1 MTATRAAPHVLVV
14 QHEAGEGPGVLGEAL
29 EARGV
34 GAQVVHAYAGEAV
47 PASLDGASGLVVL
60 GGAMGVHEADKY
72 AHLGAELRLVEHALA
87 KDAPV
92 LGICLGSE
100 LLAAALGARVF
111 ATGRREIGWHEVRL
125 RDAARDDAIFR
136 GTRDT
141 FTALHWHGD
150 AFDLPRGAAPLA
162 SSMATEHQAFRHGER
177 AWGILFHLE
186 ATLAI
191 VESMA
196 TAEELAKVGDVD
208 RDALLART
216 RDEIA
221 RVTPIARR
229 VFERW
234 TKLVVAE

>member
-1 MTATRAAPHVLVV
+1 MTSTAKPHVLVV
-14 QHEAGEGPGVLGEAL
+14 QHDAGEGPGVLGEAL
-29 EARGV
+29 EVRGV
-34 GAQVVHAYAGEAV
+34 DARIVHVYAGEAV
-47 PASLDGASGLVVL
+47 PPSLEGAAGLVVL
-60 GGAMGVHEADKY
+60 GGSMGVHETDKY
-72 AHLGAELRLVEHALA
+72 PHLTSELRLLERALA
-87 KDAPV
+87 HGAPV

-111 ATGRREIGWHEVRL
+111 ATGRHEIGWHEVRL

-141 FTALHWHGD
+141 FAALHWHGD

-162 SSMATEHQAFRHGER
+162 SSMMTEHQAFRHGER
-177 AWGILFHLE
+177 AWGLLFHLE
-186 ATLAI
+186 ATLPI

-196 TAEELAKVGDVD
+196 AGDERAFEEIDLTC
-208 RDALLART
+208 DALLAAT
-216 RDEIA
+216 RDELV

-234 TKLVVAE
+234 AKLVAT